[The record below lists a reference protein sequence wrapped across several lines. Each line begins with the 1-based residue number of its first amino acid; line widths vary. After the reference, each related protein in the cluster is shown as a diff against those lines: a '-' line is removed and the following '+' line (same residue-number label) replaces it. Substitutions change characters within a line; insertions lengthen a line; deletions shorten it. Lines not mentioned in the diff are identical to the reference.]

1 MDLRTLRLLL
11 RELTAD
17 DAPFILTLLNDP
29 AWIQFIGDRGVRS
42 IADAAGYIERG
53 PRASYALHGFG
64 LEIVTLNDTG
74 APIGICGLLKRDS
87 LPEPDL
93 GFAFLP
99 AYRSQG
105 YAFEAASAV
114 RDFARGRLRLS
125 SLLAIVDPAN
135 GASIRLLEKLGFVFE
150 RMTTMPGD
158 DHEVKLFAARL

>member
-1 MDLRTLRLLL
+1 MDLRTPRLLL

-29 AWIQFIGDRGVRS
+29 AWLRFIGDRGVRTV
-42 IADAAGYIERG
+42 DAAVAYIDKG
-53 PRASYALHGFG
+53 PRASYARNGFG
-64 LEIVTLNDTG
+64 LNLVTLADSGT
-74 APIGICGLLKRDS
+74 PIGICGLIKRDS

-105 YAFEAASAV
+105 YAFEAATAV
-114 RDFARGRLRLS
+114 RDFARNHVRLPS
-125 SLLAIVDPAN
+125 VLAIVDPAN
-135 GASIRLLEKLGFVFE
+135 RPSIRLLEKLGFAFE
-150 RMTTMPGD
+150 RMMTVPGD

>member
-1 MDLRTLRLLL
+1 MDLRTPRLLL

-42 IADAAGYIERG
+42 LEDAEAYIERG
-53 PRASYALHGFG
+53 PRASYARHGFG
-64 LEIVTLNDTG
+64 LDIVTLAESGT
-74 APIGICGLLKRDS
+74 PIGICGLLKRDS

-99 AYRSQG
+99 GYRSQG

-114 RDFARGRLRLS
+114 RDFARGSLHLS
-125 SLLAIVDPAN
+125 GLLAIVHPAN
-135 GASIRLLEKLGFVFE
+135 TASIRLLEKLGFVFE

-158 DHEVKLFAARL
+158 DHEVRLFAARL

>member
-1 MDLRTLRLLL
+1 MALRTPRLLL

-29 AWIQFIGDRGVRS
+29 AWLQFIGDRGVRS
-42 IADAAGYIERG
+42 IADAEGYIERG

-64 LEIVTLNDTG
+64 LEIVTLNDSGT
-74 APIGICGLLKRDS
+74 PIGICGLLKRDS

-105 YAFEAASAV
+105 YAFEAASAA
-114 RDFARGRLRLS
+114 RDFGRDRLRLPA
-125 SLLAIVDPAN
+125 LLAIVHPAN
-135 GASIRLLEKLGFVFE
+135 TPSIRLLEKLGFVFE
-150 RMTTMPGD
+150 RMTTMPGE